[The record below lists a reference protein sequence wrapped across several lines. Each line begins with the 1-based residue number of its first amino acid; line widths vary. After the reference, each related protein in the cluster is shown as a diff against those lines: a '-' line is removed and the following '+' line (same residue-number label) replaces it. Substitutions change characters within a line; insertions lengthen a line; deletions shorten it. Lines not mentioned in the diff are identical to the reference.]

1 MDLEVVEVNVY
12 RSAKR
17 ADTYVYIPVD
27 GEFENLPEAFRTH
40 FGQAIKILQFH
51 LDVNKTLAQAQ
62 AADVLRAIED
72 QGFYVQ
78 LAAVDTDIYSR

>member
-1 MDLEVVEVNVY
+1 MALEVVEVNVY

-27 GEFENLPEAFRTH
+27 GEFENLPEAFKSH
-40 FGQAIKILQFH
+40 FGQATMILRFL
-51 LDVNKTLAQAQ
+51 LDANKPLAQVQ
-62 AADVLRAIED
+62 AADVLRAIAE

-78 LAAVDTDIYSR
+78 LAAVDADIYPR